1 MLLSI
6 RISNLAIIESIQLEL
21 AEGFNVI
28 TGETG
33 SGKSLLLK
41 ALSLLLGDKASADW
55 IGPHGAQARVEGLFS
70 LVKRPDIRSRLADLG
85 LTHDSDPHEMLI
97 RRILSADKSKIFI
110 NDHAVTLQTLKS
122 IVSPMIELT
131 QSSAPLVELTGQFEN
146 KNLLEPSY
154 HLELLDQYLDLE
166 NALSDYYKLY
176 REWVSVQEQE
186 RELQRK
192 QNDRDQ
198 KLDYLKFQQQEIESF
213 GLQLEQDARLEQEI
227 QLLKEQLKLVEFQ
240 QLAQSTLSEG
250 PYNVT
255 DQLNSLQKKLHQ
267 LPIQGE
273 LTTSWIEQL
282 ERIRESLSELS
293 YQIESKIKS
302 SEDLESEL
310 QEKMERLS
318 HLRRLQKKFGPT
330 LEDIAQNYQ
339 RLVKEIEELEKAEWH
354 LSRLREQKN
363 QLESQL
369 RAKALEL
376 HSLRIKGAQGI
387 QAKIQKELDDLNMKG
402 LEVSWSLQ
410 QAQELGPTG
419 LTHAELLC
427 KNKGSGKALP
437 LAKAAS
443 GGELSRILLA
453 TKVILSDEKW
463 PRTYLFDEVDA
474 GVSGVTAEKIGK
486 KLKQV
491 AGANGQ
497 VIAITHLPQVAV
509 WADHHILISKE
520 LSGSGDE
527 VHVHVKTL
535 DSEERTQ
542 EIARLLSGETI
553 TASSLRNAK
562 ELLRQA
568 SQIPSRPTKNSQ

>member
-6 RISNLAIIESIQLEL
+6 RISNLAIIESVQLEL
-21 AEGFNVI
+21 ADGFNVI

-33 SGKSLLLK
+33 SGKSLVLK

-55 IGPHGAQARVEGLFS
+55 IGPYGTQARVEGLFS

-97 RRILSADKSKIFI
+97 RRVLSADKSKIFI
-110 NDHAVTLQTLKS
+110 NDHTVTLQTLKS
-122 IVSPMIELT
+122 IVSPLMELT

-146 KNLLEPSY
+146 KNLLEPTY
-154 HLELLDQYLDLE
+154 HLELLDQYLGLE
-166 NALSDYYKLY
+166 NHLSEYYKLY
-176 REWVSVQEQE
+176 REWVQVQEQE
-186 RELQRK
+186 NALQRK
-192 QNDRDQ
+192 QGDRNQ

-213 GLQLEQDARLEQEI
+213 GLDLEQDARLEQDI
-227 QLLKEQLKLVEFQ
+227 QLLKEQLKLIEFQ

-255 DQLNSLQKKLHQ
+255 DQLNTLQKKLLQ
-267 LPIQGE
+267 LPLQGD

-282 ERIRESLSELS
+282 EKIRESLSELS

-339 RLVKEIEELEKAEWH
+339 GLVKEIEELEKAEWH
-354 LSRLREQKN
+354 LDRLREQKA
-363 QLESQL
+363 QLEAQL
-369 RAKALEL
+369 RKQALDM
-376 HSLRIKGAQGI
+376 HSLRLKGATEI
-387 QAKIQKELDDLNMKG
+387 QTKIQKELDDLNMKG
-402 LEVSWSLQ
+402 LEVSWSLR
-410 QAQELGPTG
+410 QEAELSPTG

-427 KNKGSGKALP
+427 KNKGSAKALP
-437 LAKAAS
+437 LGKAAS

-463 PRTYLFDEVDA
+463 PRTYLFDEVDT

-497 VIAITHLPQVAV
+497 VIGITHLPQVAV
-509 WADHHILISKE
+509 WADHHVLINKE

-527 VHVHVKTL
+527 VQVHVKTL